1 MVEDR
6 EEVKAVEPPILDQR
20 TIYNQSASK
29 TEIEAD
35 LMLLYEFGFND
46 FLVNEHLLNQYK
58 STDLVANMLMNG
70 QVDQAAI
77 DAIYQKARA

>member
-1 MVEDR
+1 
-6 EEVKAVEPPILDQR
+6 
-20 TIYNQSASK
+20 
-29 TEIEAD
+29 
-35 LMLLYEFGFND
+35 MLLYEFGFND

-77 DAIYQKARA
+77 DAIYQKARAQAK